1 MKVVS
6 PGWRLNEVIGTEHPD
21 LIHTGTY
28 VFNRTRTLLT
38 EDDEPACHVAFSK
51 ETNGLRVAHYVADLL
66 AGTEWHSATR
76 ETTRGL
82 MVCVYHPQRVPW
94 GTVTEELLALER
106 EVLHEA

>member
-6 PGWRLNEVIGTEHPD
+6 PGWRLNEVIGLERHD
-21 LIHTGTY
+21 LVHTGTH

-51 ETNGLRVAHYVADLL
+51 ETNPQSVAHYVGGLL
-66 AGTEWHSATR
+66 TGTEWHSITR
-76 ETTRGL
+76 ETAREL

-94 GTVTEELLALER
+94 DTVAEELLTLER